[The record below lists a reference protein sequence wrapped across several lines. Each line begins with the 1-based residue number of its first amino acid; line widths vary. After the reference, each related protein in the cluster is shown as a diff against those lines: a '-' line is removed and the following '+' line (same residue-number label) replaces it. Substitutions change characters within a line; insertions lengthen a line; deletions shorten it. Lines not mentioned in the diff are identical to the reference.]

1 MQINIKESNV
11 IREQDFYISDHVSII
26 YGYNNSGKTTVLKSI
41 EKALCDKIKEN
52 YFNNDSILYTYIPT
66 NRVVVSDS
74 IVGLPEITDIEELI
88 KYEEEIYKGYNGYNS
103 HLKTLRDYLLKYK
116 TINNFLFE
124 VIKDLFCIELPRN
137 DDLFIEDKK
146 YSDGIENIINIYLN
160 IIWLLTWNLNIDEL
174 DYSKLKEI
182 LANRQAYILIDEIEM
197 FLHVN
202 IQAKLIN
209 ALKKDFNKCGFVLT
223 THSPL
228 LLTRYSSSKIY
239 NVEDGKLNILDQ
251 KLFYQDL
258 NRIFEVYFY
267 VDEFPENVK
276 QAINY
281 LGDII
286 TKKAKVDKSK
296 IDEIDKLLEEEYPSL
311 HRKYNSAIVKAKFI
325 GDNDV

>member
-1 MQINIKESNV
+1 MKVNIKESNV
-11 IREQDFYISDHVSII
+11 IKEQDFYINDNVSII
-26 YGYNNSGKTTVLKSI
+26 YGYNNSGKTTILKSI
-41 EKALCDKIKEN
+41 EKALCDKVKEN
-52 YFNNDSILYTYIPT
+52 YFKSDSILSTYIPT
-66 NRVVVSDS
+66 NRVVISDS
-74 IVGLPEITDIEELI
+74 IVRIPEIADIEELI
-88 KYEEEIYKGYNGYNS
+88 KYEEEIHKGYNGYNS
-103 HLKTLRDYLLKYK
+103 HLKSLRDNLLKHK

-124 VIKDLFCIELPRN
+124 VIKDLFCLELPR
-137 DDLFIEDKK
+137 DEELFIEDKK

-160 IIWLLTWNLNIDEL
+160 IIWLLTWDLNIDEL
-174 DYSKLKEI
+174 DYNRLKET
-182 LANRQAYILIDEIEM
+182 LASRQAYILIDEIEM

-209 ALKKDFNKCGFVLT
+209 ALKKDFIKCGFVLT

-228 LLTRYSSSKIY
+228 LLTRYASSKIY
-239 NVEDGKLNILDQ
+239 NIEDGKLNIRDQ

-286 TKKAKVDKSK
+286 TKKVKVDKVK

-311 HRKYNSAIVKAKFI
+311 YRKYNSAIVKAKFI
-325 GDNDV
+325 GENDV

>member
-11 IREQDFYISDHVSII
+11 IQEQDFYISDHVSII

-41 EKALCDKIKEN
+41 AKALCNKIKET
-52 YFNNDSILYTYIPT
+52 YFNNGSILYTYIPT

-74 IVGLPEITDIEELI
+74 IVRIPEIRDIEEFM
-88 KYEEEIYKGYNGYNS
+88 KYEEEIHKGYNGYNS
-103 HLKTLRDYLLKYK
+103 HLKSLRDNLLKHK

-124 VIKDLFCIELPRN
+124 AIKELFCIELPRN
-137 DDLFIEDKK
+137 EELFIEDKK

-174 DYSKLKEI
+174 DYNKLKEI
-182 LANRQAYILIDEIEM
+182 LASRQAYILIDEIEM

-209 ALKKDFNKCGFVLT
+209 ALKKDFIKCGFILT

-228 LLTRYSSSKIY
+228 LLTRYANAKIY
-239 NVEDGKLNILDQ
+239 NIKDGKLNILDQ

-267 VDEFPENVK
+267 VDEFPQNVK

-286 TKKAKVDKSK
+286 TKKVKCDKVKVDK
-296 IDEIDKLLEEEYPSL
+296 IDKLLEEEYPSL
-311 HRKYNSAIVKAKFI
+311 YKKYNSAIVKAKFI
-325 GDNDV
+325 GENDV